1 MLLSEHLL
9 FHLRCVSPAG
19 EDESGLAGVGHGRP
33 GHEPVG
39 VGRPADRVWRV
50 GVGRDLGHVGRVDGN
65 RVGIVA
71 VDVIPER
78 TAIEKRKLM

>member
-33 GHEPVG
+33 GNEPVG
-39 VGRPADRVWRV
+39 VGRLADRV
-50 GVGRDLGHVGRVDGN
+50 
-65 RVGIVA
+65 
-71 VDVIPER
+71 
-78 TAIEKRKLM
+78 